1 MLVAWEDGGRY
12 SEYAPRCCDDGEEIE
27 EVVVVFLLPRVKI
40 DKIPPPLPV
49 GLLLLW
55 LLFDIAWRWDL
66 LLDDE
71 FLEYTDDVDIGGL

>member
-49 GLLLLW
+49 GLLLL
-55 LLFDIAWRWDL
+55 
-66 LLDDE
+66 
-71 FLEYTDDVDIGGL
+71 